1 MNGYGQNNSHNTGL
15 LSPFTEFVRSL
26 KGIISQ
32 HLVSG
37 LGAGE
42 RETLGIT
49 PSMPDYPRRLF
60 VVGRGQTLATG
71 WSAALKTSGPGYWA

>member
-1 MNGYGQNNSHNTGL
+1 MNGCGQNNSLNTGL

-26 KGIISQ
+26 QGNIPQ

-37 LGAGE
+37 LGARE
-42 RETLGIT
+42 RETLGIM

-71 WSAALKTSGPGYWA
+71 WSAAVKTSGSGYWA